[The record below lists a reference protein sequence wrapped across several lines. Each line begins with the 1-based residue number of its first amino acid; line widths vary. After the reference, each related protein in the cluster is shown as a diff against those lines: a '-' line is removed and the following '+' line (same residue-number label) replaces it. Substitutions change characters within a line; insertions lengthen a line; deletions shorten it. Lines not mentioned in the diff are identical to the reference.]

1 MEIRPYNSS
10 DADTI
15 LSWCGDEKA
24 FYRWTAGVMGEYP
37 ITSKEFSFVEA
48 MDAFTAVED
57 DKPIG
62 FFTLRRP
69 DESVNVLR
77 IGFVIVDPALRGKG
91 LGKQMMKLALGIAFG
106 QGADAVSL
114 GVFENNLPAYYCY
127 KAAGFEDV
135 VLDETET
142 YEVLGETW
150 NCREMIR
157 RNEG

>member
-1 MEIRPYNSS
+1 MRIRKYTSA
-10 DADTI
+10 DAAAI
-15 LSWCGDEKA
+15 LSWTRDEKA
-24 FYRWTAGVMGEYP
+24 FYQWSAGVLGTYP
-37 ITSKEFSFVEA
+37 ITEEDFAFVENL
-48 MDAFTAVED
+48 DAFAAYD
-57 DKPIG
+57 DDGIVG
-62 FFTLRRP
+62 FFTLRKP
-69 DESVNVLR
+69 SEQNILR
-77 IGFVIVDPALRGKG
+77 IGFVIVDPDKRGKG
-91 LGKQMMKLALGIAFG
+91 YGKQMMKLALEYAFG
-106 QGADAVSL
+106 QRGAEAVSL

>member
-1 MEIRPYNSS
+1 MKLRKYTST
-10 DADTI
+10 DAATI
-15 LSWCGDEKA
+15 LSWTRDEKA
-24 FYRWTAGVMGEYP
+24 FYQWSAGVLGTYP
-37 ITSKEFSFVEA
+37 ITEEDFAFVENL
-48 MDAFTAVED
+48 DAFTAYD
-57 DKPIG
+57 DDGITG
-62 FFTLRRP
+62 FFTLRKP
-69 DESVNVLR
+69 GEENILR
-77 IGFVIVDPALRGKG
+77 IGFVIVDPDKRGKG
-91 LGKQMMKLALGIAFG
+91 YGKQMMKLALGIAFE
-106 QGADAVSL
+106 QKGADAVSL

>member
-1 MEIRPYNSS
+1 MRIRKYTST
-10 DADTI
+10 DAATI
-15 LSWCGDEKA
+15 LSWTRDEKA
-24 FYRWTAGVMGEYP
+24 FYQWSAGVLGTYP
-37 ITSKEFSFVEA
+37 ITEEDFAFVENL
-48 MDAFTAVED
+48 DAFTAYD
-57 DKPIG
+57 DDGIVG
-62 FFTLRRP
+62 FFTLRKP
-69 DESVNVLR
+69 GEENILR
-77 IGFVIVDPALRGKG
+77 IGFVIVDPDKRGKG
-91 LGKQMMKLALGIAFG
+91 YGKQMMKLALEYAFG
-106 QGADAVSL
+106 QRGAEAVSL

>member
-1 MEIRPYNSS
+1 MMKLRKYTST
-10 DADTI
+10 DAAAI
-15 LSWCGDEKA
+15 LSWTRDEKA
-24 FYRWTAGVMGEYP
+24 FYQWSAGVLGTYP
-37 ITSKEFSFVEA
+37 ITEEDFAFVENL
-48 MDAFTAVED
+48 DAFTAYD
-57 DKPIG
+57 DDGIVG
-62 FFTLRRP
+62 FFTLRKP
-69 DESVNVLR
+69 GEENILR
-77 IGFVIVDPALRGKG
+77 IGFVIVDPDKRGKG
-91 LGKQMMKLALGIAFG
+91 YGKQMMKLAVDYAFG
-106 QGADAVSL
+106 RGADAVSL

>member
-1 MEIRPYNSS
+1 MRIRKYTSA
-10 DADTI
+10 DAAAI
-15 LSWCGDEKA
+15 LSWTRDEKA
-24 FYRWTAGVMGEYP
+24 FYQWSAGVLGTYP
-37 ITSKEFSFVEA
+37 ITEEDFAFVENL
-48 MDAFTAVED
+48 DAFTAYD
-57 DKPIG
+57 DDGIVG
-62 FFTLRRP
+62 FFTLRKP
-69 DESVNVLR
+69 SEQNILR
-77 IGFVIVDPALRGKG
+77 IGFVIVDPDKRGKG
-91 LGKQMMKLALGIAFG
+91 YGKQMMKLALEYAFG
-106 QGADAVSL
+106 QRGAEAVSL

>member
-1 MEIRPYNSS
+1 
-10 DADTI
+10 
-15 LSWCGDEKA
+15 
-24 FYRWTAGVMGEYP
+24 
-37 ITSKEFSFVEA
+37 
-48 MDAFTAVED
+48 
-57 DKPIG
+57 
-62 FFTLRRP
+62 
-69 DESVNVLR
+69 
-77 IGFVIVDPALRGKG
+77 
-91 LGKQMMKLALGIAFG
+91 MMKLALEYAFE
-106 QGADAVSL
+106 QKGAEAVSL